1 MYLSRLQVQ
10 RFRTLYDVDMP
21 LKPLTIIVG
30 PHASGK
36 SNLFKALR
44 FLRDVVAGEWQ
55 AYDSQIDHLLW
66 YGADEHGNRPQTMT
80 FACEFS
86 TVGQYQVTLHCK
98 DHLCVKDESLDIAQP
113 KGQTPSKSFQRL
125 SNRIEPSVSTQGLRH
140 AALSPRTLALCDVL
154 ELPQARAI
162 YRHITGWRC
171 FEVALTGA
179 RKAASISQYPEEI
192 PPLAED
198 GSNLSAF
205 LYALQQV
212 HPDDFNMI
220 AELLS
225 DFFGLPAKLV
235 VEHDAAHGEHS
246 ARYFFLET
254 PFAKGRPIPPQNAAD
269 GTIRLLAYLALLLGD
284 RSVSLACLEEP
295 AHSLHPKM
303 MLRLADL
310 FRQVA
315 ARTTPDSFTPQI
327 LVITHNPELMDC
339 FDLSE
344 ESDYLQVYLAR
355 RDEHGKTQFISA
367 TSEMLAPWL
376 ERYRLGEA
384 VRRHLM

>member
-1 MYLSRLQVQ
+1 MYLSRLQIQ
-10 RFRTLYDVDMP
+10 RFRTLYDVDLA
-21 LKPLTIIVG
+21 LKPLTIIIG

-44 FLRDVVAGEWQ
+44 LLHDAVAGEWQ
-55 AYDSQIDHLLW
+55 DHDRQIDHLPW
-66 YGADEHGNRPQTMT
+66 YGTDEHGNRPQTMT

-86 TVGQYQVTLHCK
+86 TVGRYQVALRCK
-98 DHLCVKDESLDIAQP
+98 DHLSVESESLDIAQP
-113 KGQTPSKSFQRL
+113 QGRTFSRCFQRL
-125 SNRIEPSVSTQGLRH
+125 GNRIETSVPAQEPRH
-140 AALSPRTLALCDVL
+140 AALSPRALALRDVL

-162 YRHITGWRC
+162 YHHITGWRC
-171 FEVALTGA
+171 FEVALASA
-179 RKAASISQYPEEI
+179 RQASSIPQYPEEV

-205 LYALQQV
+205 LYALRQV

-225 DFFGLPAKLV
+225 DCIGVLEKLV
-235 VEHDAAHGEHS
+235 VEHDAAHS
-246 ARYFFLET
+246 AHYSFLEA
-254 PFAKGRPIPPQNAAD
+254 PFAKGRLIPPQSATD

-295 AHSLHPKM
+295 AHSLHPRM

-310 FRQVA
+310 FRQVTA
-315 ARTTPDSFTPQI
+315 QTASHSFTPQI
-327 LVITHNPELMDC
+327 LITTHNPELMDC

-344 ESDYLQVYLAR
+344 ESDHLQVYLAG

-384 VRRHLM
+384 VRRNFV

>member
-1 MYLSRLQVQ
+1 MYLSRLQIQ
-10 RFRTLYDVDMP
+10 RFRTLYDVDLA
-21 LKPLTIIVG
+21 LKPLTIIIG

-44 FLRDVVAGEWQ
+44 LLHDAVAGEWQ
-55 AYDSQIDHLLW
+55 DHDRQIDHLPW
-66 YGADEHGNRPQTMT
+66 YGTDEHGNRPQTMT

-86 TVGQYQVTLHCK
+86 TVGRYQVALRCK
-98 DHLCVKDESLDIAQP
+98 DHLSVESESLDIAQP
-113 KGQTPSKSFQRL
+113 QGRTFSRCFQRL
-125 SNRIEPSVSTQGLRH
+125 GNRIETSVPAQEPRH
-140 AALSPRTLALCDVL
+140 AALSPRALALRDVL

-162 YRHITGWRC
+162 YHHITGWRC
-171 FEVALTGA
+171 FEVALASA
-179 RKAASISQYPEEI
+179 RQASSIPQYPEEV

-205 LYALQQV
+205 LYALRQV
-212 HPDDFNMI
+212 YPDDFNMI

-225 DFFGLPAKLV
+225 DCIGVPEKLV
-235 VEHDAAHGEHS
+235 VEHDAAHS
-246 ARYFFLET
+246 AHYFFLEAT
-254 PFAKGRPIPPQNAAD
+254 FAKGRLISPQSAAD

-295 AHSLHPKM
+295 AHSLHPRM
-303 MLRLADL
+303 MLRLAEL
-310 FRQVA
+310 FRQVTA
-315 ARTTPDSFTPQI
+315 QTVPDGFTPQVLI
-327 LVITHNPELMDC
+327 TTHNHELMDC

-344 ESDYLQVYLAR
+344 ESDHLQVYLAG

-367 TSEMLAPWL
+367 TSEMLTPWL

-384 VRRHLM
+384 VRRHFM